1 MVAVSRPSPASP
13 MRDGMGGMKADK
25 PFPKAIGI
33 YSIIDRSSKTKRRY
47 KAHPIYIVVLTIEWN
62 ALLIWRTSLNRKR
75 DTPHKYFKVTDGA
88 DRRP

>member
-1 MVAVSRPSPASP
+1 
-13 MRDGMGGMKADK
+13 MKADK

-33 YSIIDRSSKTKRRY
+33 HSIIDRSSKTKRRY
-47 KAHPIYIVVLTIEWN
+47 KAHPIYIEWN
-62 ALLIWRTSLNRKR
+62 ALLIWRISLNRKR